1 MRGALANQHA
11 SPASNGGAGD
21 RAIETGTGKL
31 GENWKRR
38 DLPRLFFF
46 FVLPRILAWNSS
58 AISVP
63 HAVAGLVEDL
73 SIWAVFRSYSSAGL
87 DYGLVLIGLFLREG
101 GSQGSKLPGR
111 HDDGQ
116 V

>member
-1 MRGALANQHA
+1 MRGALANQRA

-38 DLPRLFFF
+38 DLPRLFL

-63 HAVAGLVEDL
+63 HAVAGLVGVCL
-73 SIWAVFRSYSSAGL
+73 SGPCFDRAVRPAWIMGW
-87 DYGLVLIGLFLREG
+87 
-101 GSQGSKLPGR
+101 
-111 HDDGQ
+111 
-116 V
+116 